1 MNLARQSILKKS
13 GIILPCQIELPE
25 NLSLQ
30 IRVLSETV
38 FNNLR
43 VFIQNDV
50 LKFVECDSKFK
61 SMVSV

>member
-1 MNLARQSILKKS
+1 MNLARHSILKNS

-50 LKFVECDSKFK
+50 LKFVECDS
-61 SMVSV
+61 